1 VHSHERHLF
10 ALIRLASASGVRRIR
25 VHAFLDGRDTAP
37 RCAEASIR
45 ATESALAAVPD
56 GAIATVSGR
65 FYSMDRDK
73 RWDRTEKAYRAMV
86 LGEGVKAPS
95 ALEALASAYARGEG
109 DEFVVP
115 TVVEGSD
122 GAIRSGDTVLAL
134 NFRPDRMRQISRAL
148 ADPGFEFFPRQA
160 PPERLHYVC
169 MTEYDETFTF
179 PVVFTDEPLRRT
191 IGEIVSDAGI
201 RQLRIAETEKYAHVT
216 YFFNGS
222 EETPFRDEDRVLI
235 PSPRVT
241 TYDQKPEMSAYEVTA
256 ELEKRLGD
264 ERYGFFVLNYAN
276 ADMVGHTG
284 VLEAAVRAVETVDTC
299 LGRVL
304 DAVAKRDGLAL
315 VTADHGNAEQMI
327 DPATGGPHTA
337 HTLNPVPVFVGAG
350 EPRRVRSG
358 ILADVSPTLLELMG
372 LEQPAEMTG
381 ASLLTS

>member
-1 VHSHERHLF
+1 
-10 ALIRLASASGVRRIR
+10 
-25 VHAFLDGRDTAP
+25 
-37 RCAEASIR
+37 
-45 ATESALAAVPD
+45 
-56 GAIATVSGR
+56 
-65 FYSMDRDK
+65 
-73 RWDRTEKAYRAMV
+73 
-86 LGEGVKAPS
+86 
-95 ALEALASAYARGEG
+95 
-109 DEFVVP
+109 
-115 TVVEGSD
+115 
-122 GAIRSGDTVLAL
+122 
-134 NFRPDRMRQISRAL
+134 MRQISRAL